1 MDLVWLIM
9 KNEIY
14 RRLYIFLF
22 ANYFQYFLYRKL
34 QQLKARG
41 CIMHVKILI
50 ILEVDQRKFALS
62 RHSNLSCKLSDGRN
76 ICIYI
81 YMYILYFYL
90 KYCVEISF
98 KKCYQAIYSFK
109 RFLCNVLYDILYNAC
124 KFIKWAK

>member
-81 YMYILYFYL
+81 YIYIFMYILYFYL

-124 KFIKWAK
+124 